1 MSRQVPIFRIV
12 MGNNVSYED
21 IQDVPEV
28 KQILMKELLCAIKD
42 GIKRRRANVSLFQI
56 NDSNYIVGLD
66 KKQWKPSLETALKH
80 YEVKEEYTKC
90 SEIKKMIDSL

>member
-1 MSRQVPIFRIV
+1 MSKPVPILRLILDHGVTYNDVENNPQIVSIV
-12 MGNNVSYED
+12 MDELID
-21 IQDVPEV
+21 AV
-28 KQILMKELLCAIKD
+28 KE
-42 GIKRRRANVSLFQI
+42 GIKSRRRNISLFQI